1 MCFNCAEAFDQY
13 KTVAGYRTSQAQ
25 ARTWKRSTRITLTL
39 PHDLTAAIA
48 KWRMLQ
54 PGRPKRATAILEL
67 IAACLSA
74 TPDHP
79 RCPDRDA
86 GRNRKAPPEGRPVDA
101 FGVKVVRVDR
111 ENAPAPGARA
121 AMGLPRS
128 KVCWVNDRFIT
139 DR

>member
-1 MCFNCAEAFDQY
+1 VIDE
-13 KTVAGYRTSQAQ
+13 AQ
-25 ARTWKRSTRITLTL
+25 ANQQTFAHAETICQEMRTQVPARRKAAVQGHIVPGPPS
-39 PHDLTAAIA
+39 PFHAAIEN
-48 KWRMLQ
+48 WRMLQ

-101 FGVKVVRVDR
+101 FGVKVAKGYGSIAKTHQRPTH
-111 ENAPAPGARA
+111 AARWA
-121 AMGLPRS
+121 FECRGECR
-128 KVCWVNDRFIT
+128 R
-139 DR
+139 